1 MRTSASP
8 ASVVGRNCALAPL
21 TPAPSTTTPSS
32 IASSSTWSGTSGGP
46 RPGAPIAA
54 QRVSGVRDDPGGRLE
69 LLRSS
74 YAPLPGA
81 EAVHLRYRRA
91 ALAASVRFATHPSPL
106 SWYLSH
112 NVTIVSAY
120 LEHRDLAEGRT

>member
-1 MRTSASP
+1 MGGRGPARRLRHSASP
-8 ASVVGRNCALAPL
+8 ACA
-21 TPAPSTTTPSS
+21 TT
-32 IASSSTWSGTSGGP
+32 
-46 RPGAPIAA
+46 
-54 QRVSGVRDDPGGRLE
+54 PGGRLE

-112 NVTIVSAY
+112 DVTIVSAY
-120 LEHRDLAEGRT
+120 LEHRDLAEGRTVSSGSSSTWC

>member
-1 MRTSASP
+1 MG
-8 ASVVGRNCALAPL
+8 GR
-21 TPAPSTTTPSS
+21 
-32 IASSSTWSGTSGGP
+32 GP
-46 RPGAPIAA
+46 APIAA

-106 SWYLSH
+106 SWYLAH
-112 NVTIVSAY
+112 DVTIVSAH
-120 LEHRDLAEGRT
+120 LEHRDLAEGRIVSSGSSSTWC